1 MNYKSVSCDRNTIHT
16 TPVNMKTKSIS
27 DKNKLPNGF
36 KVNPDRQ
43 NKYEDQPLFKD
54 KVEKANL
61 IIKKVGLPKN

>member
-1 MNYKSVSCDRNTIHT
+1 
-16 TPVNMKTKSIS
+16 MKTKSIS